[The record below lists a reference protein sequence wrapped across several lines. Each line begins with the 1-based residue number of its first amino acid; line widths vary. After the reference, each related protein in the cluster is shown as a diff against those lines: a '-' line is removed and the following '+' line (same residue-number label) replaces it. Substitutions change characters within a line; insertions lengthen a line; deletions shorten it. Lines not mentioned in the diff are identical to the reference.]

1 MCPVE
6 SMMAILGDEGNAGD
20 VGADDGSLEY
30 GEDADDAKLSE
41 RPEFAEPVSAALV
54 ARIGDAVAFTLAKV
68 AARDKF
74 SKFCCKFCSV
84 NLEGRSNTVK
94 LLTGGSTTDDIRGI
108 LSTIG
113 SGIVAT

>member
-1 MCPVE
+1 
-6 SMMAILGDEGNAGD
+6 MMAILGDEGKAGD

-41 RPEFAEPVSAALV
+41 RPEFAEPASAALV
-54 ARIGDAVAFTLAKV
+54 ARIGDAAAFTLAKV

-84 NLEGRSNTVK
+84 NLEG
-94 LLTGGSTTDDIRGI
+94 
-108 LSTIG
+108 
-113 SGIVAT
+113 